1 MGITGGINIMGKILK
16 IVTLVS
22 LCFTFLSCNPIRK
35 ANDAL
40 ATFDNDLKE
49 SWLRQDAGKRL
60 ADYEW
65 FYDQYGVIKAT
76 KTKVLLAK
84 EPEKTAIKMV
94 LTDMVEDYNSK
105 SRMKHTK
112 AMWKPQDL
120 PYQINITELLGE

>member
-1 MGITGGINIMGKILK
+1 MGKKLK
-16 IVTLVS
+16 IVFLVS
-22 LCFTFLSCNPIRK
+22 LCFTFSSCNPIRK

-60 ADYEW
+60 ANYEW
-65 FYDQYGVIKAT
+65 FYDQYGVIKST
-76 KTKVLLAK
+76 STKVKLAQ

-105 SRMKHTK
+105 SRMNRTK
-112 AMWKPQDL
+112 AMWKAQDL
-120 PYQINITELLGE
+120 PYQIDINELLGE

>member
-1 MGITGGINIMGKILK
+1 MEKILK
-16 IVTLVS
+16 IVFLVS

-60 ADYEW
+60 ASYEW
-65 FYDQYGVIKAT
+65 FYDQYGVIKST
-76 KTKVLLAK
+76 STKVKLAQ

-94 LTDMVEDYNSK
+94 LTDMVEEYNSK
-105 SRMKHTK
+105 SSMNRTK

-120 PYQINITELLGE
+120 PYQIDITELLGD

>member
-1 MGITGGINIMGKILK
+1 MEKILK
-16 IVTLVS
+16 IVFLVS

-49 SWLRQDAGKRL
+49 SWLRQDAGTRL
-60 ADYEW
+60 ANYEW

-76 KTKVLLAK
+76 KNKVLLAE

-105 SRMKHTK
+105 SHMKHTK

-120 PYQINITELLGE
+120 PYQININELLGE

>member
-1 MGITGGINIMGKILK
+1 MGKILK
-16 IVTLVS
+16 IVFLVS

-60 ADYEW
+60 ANYEW

-76 KTKVLLAK
+76 KTKVLLAE